1 MRHSQPVPPD
11 PDTERLI
18 EDAKAICAVP
28 APTFAEAP
36 RAAFVR
42 DRFAQLG
49 ARAELDAVGNVLCGF
64 GPSDGDAVVFGAH
77 LDTVFPADQPIV
89 VDHDREAER
98 ISAPGIGDNSL
109 AVAALLA
116 LAREFTRDPPSARV
130 VLAATVGE
138 EGLGDLRGAKH
149 LLDTISCRAFVAV
162 EGAMLDAIKH
172 AGVGSTRYQVTYRG
186 QGGHSWTDR
195 GAPSALHGLLEAAAA
210 FLAEPAPAGVAR
222 NIGRLQ
228 GGTSVNT
235 IAAQASLEL
244 DLRAERPE
252 PLAAA
257 AAQARA
263 RFGDAPAG
271 LRAAVEL
278 IGQRPSGGVPVDH
291 PLLEA
296 ARRARRAA
304 GLAPAA
310 EGASSTDANAAYGR
324 GIPAVTVGLT
334 TGANG
339 HRVDE
344 YIDVAPLPAGMRAL
358 RHLARALV
366 AGTPG

>member
-1 MRHSQPVPPD
+1 VAQSPD

-28 APTFAEAP
+28 APTFAEAQ

-49 ARAELDAVGNVLCGF
+49 ARVELDAVGNVVCGF
-64 GPSDGDAVVFGAH
+64 GPAGGDAVVFGAH
-77 LDTVFPADQPIV
+77 LDTVFPAQQPIV
-89 VDHDREAER
+89 IDHDRDAKR

-116 LAREFTRDPPSARV
+116 LARDFTRDPPQSRV

-149 LLDTISCRAFVAV
+149 LLDTVRCRAFVAV

-172 AGVGSTRYQVTYRG
+172 AGVGSTRYRVTYLG
-186 QGGHSWTDR
+186 VGGHSWTDR
-195 GAPSALHGLLEAAAA
+195 GAPSALHGLVEVAAA
-210 FLAEPAPAGVAR
+210 FLAEPAPTGVAR
-222 NIGRLQ
+222 NIGRLE
-228 GGTSVNT
+228 GGTSINT

-257 AAQARA
+257 AAAARA
-263 RFGDAPAG
+263 LFCDPPVG
-271 LRAAVEL
+271 LRAEVEL
-278 IGQRPSGGVPVDH
+278 IGQRPSGGVASDH

-296 ARRARRAA
+296 ARRARRGA
-304 GLAPAA
+304 GLAPAT

-344 YIDVAPLPAGMRAL
+344 YIDLAPLPGGMRAL
-358 RHLARALV
+358 RHLTRDL
-366 AGTPG
+366 AGGRTE

>member
-1 MRHSQPVPPD
+1 VAQSPD
-11 PDTERLI
+11 PDIERLI
-18 EDAKAICAVP
+18 EDAKMICAVP
-28 APTFAEAP
+28 APTFAEAQ

-42 DRFAQLG
+42 ERFAQLG
-49 ARAELDAVGNVLCGF
+49 AAAELDAVGNVVCAF
-64 GPSDGDAVVFGAH
+64 GPAEGDAVVFGAH
-77 LDTVFPADQPIV
+77 LDTVFPAEQPIV
-89 VDHDREAER
+89 IDHDRDAER

-116 LAREFTRDPPSARV
+116 LARDLNREPPSTRV

-149 LLDTISCRAFVAV
+149 LLDTVACRAFVAV

-172 AGVGSTRYQVTYRG
+172 AGVGSTRYRVTYRG
-186 QGGHSWTDR
+186 PGGHSWTDR
-195 GAPSALHGLLEAAAA
+195 GAPSALHGLVEVAAA
-210 FLAEPAPAGVAR
+210 FLAQPAPAGVGR
-222 NIGRLQ
+222 NIGRLD
-228 GGTSVNT
+228 GGTSINT
-235 IAAQASLEL
+235 IAASASLEL
-244 DLRAERPE
+244 DLRAEHAE

-263 RFGDAPAG
+263 RFCDPPDG
-271 LRAAVEL
+271 LRAEVEL
-278 IGQRPSGGVPVDH
+278 IGERPSGGLPSDH

-324 GIPAVTVGLT
+324 GIPAVTVGLS

-344 YIDVAPLPAGMRAL
+344 YIDLAPLPGGMRAL
-358 RHLARALV
+358 RHLTRELAGARRASER
-366 AGTPG
+366 